1 MSKVIIT
8 TGVTGQDGSHM
19 VDYLLKNTDFKIYGG
34 ARRLS
39 VPNHDNLSHIKD
51 PRFELVNIDLTD
63 SHSIEQAVLNL
74 KPDYFINFAAQSFV
88 GSSWDFPK
96 QTFETNATAV
106 LDILEAVRVHK
117 PDCRVYNAGSSEE
130 FGDVVSS
137 PQNEEHPLRPRSPY
151 GASKAS
157 ARHLIKVYRESYGLY
172 AVQGWLFNHEGVR
185 RGYEFV
191 TRKITSSVAKIK
203 IALKDNLDIPVLEV
217 GNMDAERDWSDSE
230 DFMEGIWLML
240 NQATPK
246 EYVLSSGEVNT
257 VRDFLKFSFKFA
269 GIPIYFTGEG
279 ESEKVFHE
287 SGVLLARINPK
298 FYRPAEVN
306 LLKGDPTLAIEEL
319 GWKPKCKFQDLVRK
333 MVENDIEIL
342 YNNK

>member
-34 ARRLS
+34 VRRLS

-106 LDILEAVRVHK
+106 LDILEAVRVHR
-117 PDCRVYNAGSSEE
+117 PECRVYNAGSSEE

-157 ARHLIKVYRESYGLY
+157 ARHLIKVYRESYNLY

-191 TRKITSSVAKIK
+191 TRKITSSVAKIYR
-203 IALKDNLDIPVLEV
+203 ALGDDSKVPVLEV
-217 GNMDAERDWSDSE
+217 GNMDAERDWSDAE

-240 NQATPK
+240 NQETPK
-246 EYVLSSGEVNT
+246 DYVLSSGEVNT
-257 VRDFLKFSFKFA
+257 VRDFLKFSFKSA
-269 GIPIYFTGEG
+269 GTPIYFTGEG
-279 ESEKVFHE
+279 ENEKVFHE
-287 SGVLLARINPK
+287 SGKLLVRINPK

-306 LLKGDPTLAIEEL
+306 LLKGDPTLAIKEL
-319 GWKPKCKFQDLVRK
+319 GWKPKCKFQDLVKK
-333 MVENDIEIL
+333 MVENDLDIL
-342 YNNK
+342 YHNK